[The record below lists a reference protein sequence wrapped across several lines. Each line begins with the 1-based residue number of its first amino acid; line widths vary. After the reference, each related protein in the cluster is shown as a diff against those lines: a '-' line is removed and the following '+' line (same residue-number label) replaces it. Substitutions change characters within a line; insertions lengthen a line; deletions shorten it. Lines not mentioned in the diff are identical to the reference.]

1 MIIAKALNSVA
12 NAAPGWKVLPAMRQT
27 ESTESKFYTNNC
39 NVLKGWIAR
48 DIGETLLSIDEDHI
62 SDAEAWAKK
71 AIEADRK
78 NEVRW
83 SLARDYTLYAEVFK
97 RKGDQSKAKENLTKA
112 LDIYKQCGADG
123 WVKKYEE
130 DSASLS

>member
-1 MIIAKALNSVA
+1 
-12 NAAPGWKVLPAMRQT
+12 MRQT

-48 DIGETLLSIDEDHI
+48 DIGETLLRVGEDHL

-83 SLARDYTLYAEVFK
+83 SLARDYTLYAEILK
-97 RKGDQSKAKENLTKA
+97 RKGDRSRSEEATREAIQIFIE
-112 LDIYKQCGADG
+112 CGADG
-123 WVKKYEE
+123 WAKKVEE
-130 DSASLS
+130 DLADSGRRPYVMD